1 MTDVN
6 LIKQAD
12 AIIGGQGSG
21 VAGISG
27 GQRRRLSVAIE
38 LLTNPAILILDEPT
52 SGLDATSSHQLVTL
66 LNKIASE
73 HDRTVL
79 LTIHQP
85 RAESFELFDQL
96 LLLGEG
102 GHVVYHGAAS
112 GAMDY
117 LAAALPSLDTELYD
131 NPGDFII
138 DAVGLDPSRDSSCVG
153 SQLASRY
160 QEVGMSDS
168 VLRTVKTYVSGTPD
182 NAGSGSGG
190 SSLCCGSKGQGWP
203 SSIAYQVWVLF
214 ARRTRRQMKSWRKAV
229 IVYVQLIFV
238 SLVLGYAMCTEDEE
252 YPTATMVYQVPAT
265 AT

>member
-1 MTDVN
+1 MQGPSGSGKTTLLNVIAGRTASGWLSGHRIFDGQKLEQKEYEMAMSRQGYACTRAVLTVRHCARRYVLQTDTFFTDLTVREMLCYCAMLRMGDQVAVQHKMAHVWTVMTDVN

-52 SGLDATSSHQLVTL
+52 SGLDATCVLLHCELHCEPVSEWSCARSSSHQLVTL

-96 LLLGEG
+96 LLLGEVRA
-102 GHVVYHGAAS
+102 GH
-112 GAMDY
+112 
-117 LAAALPSLDTELYD
+117 
-131 NPGDFII
+131 
-138 DAVGLDPSRDSSCVG
+138 
-153 SQLASRY
+153 
-160 QEVGMSDS
+160 
-168 VLRTVKTYVSGTPD
+168 
-182 NAGSGSGG
+182 
-190 SSLCCGSKGQGWP
+190 W
-203 SSIAYQVWVLF
+203 
-214 ARRTRRQMKSWRKAV
+214 
-229 IVYVQLIFV
+229 
-238 SLVLGYAMCTEDEE
+238 
-252 YPTATMVYQVPAT
+252 
-265 AT
+265 